1 MDFAWREGTLPTC
14 GCVGYFTVVIPAS
27 GIPQNAK
34 FQNGV
39 HLGAL
44 SPTLSVVTLIALC
57 SCYMFVCTA
66 VCMSVCLSAR
76 PFNSAIVCVMTKVQ
90 CKKSVLQH
98 IVSFHVVYL

>member
-14 GCVGYFTVVIPAS
+14 GCVGYFTVVIPVS

-44 SPTLSVVTLIALC
+44 SPT
-57 SCYMFVCTA
+57 
-66 VCMSVCLSAR
+66 
-76 PFNSAIVCVMTKVQ
+76 IVAND
-90 CKKSVLQH
+90 SVLATPYYRIFVIDIKIRAVKEH
-98 IVSFHVVYL
+98 YTVSQKTRHLTLAHNFTKY